1 LLHRGERDAEFD
13 DPGGAMTDELP
24 PPLSFRMRVIAL
36 LWERGWPEYGL
47 DDDDCVVWRGEGGS
61 LLLEGDEPQT
71 LGVEYEVADGE
82 GGYLSFRAD
91 VSVERVVEAIDR
103 LRWVI
108 GVPARVGEGNLA
120 GCLPPLI
127 PPEGAAEA
135 LAAAKAEYRHALR
148 PGMGLEGPPPGEPLR
163 SGPAAKEDP
172 AYVPTRW
179 IVE

>member
-1 LLHRGERDAEFD
+1 
-13 DPGGAMTDELP
+13 MTDELP

-127 PPEGAAEA
+127 P
-135 LAAAKAEYRHALR
+135 LAAAHMRAS
-148 PGMGLEGPPPGEPLR
+148 GLDPDGAPLGEPLR
-163 SGPAAKEDP
+163 SGPEPREDP

-179 IVE
+179 IGAGGHRWIVE